1 MAILSQFGDFEVTGM
16 DGSELWTASLAVLR
30 QVDWKVVA
38 TSSVISSSVA
48 LLMGGVKDMRAHR
61 RERRDVALEAALSLE
76 AYARTCRSMMHKA
89 EWAAREAGRTMSYEP
104 LNGVNVP
111 SFQFP
116 ERIQWKWLSH
126 KVASELREFPATVHA
141 AREYVASVWEYG
153 DPVDLCNE
161 VEFECAKSAKQ
172 ALDLA
177 RCTRRK
183 HRAAPWK
190 PGAKDSDLERELI
203 DYISSNGEKRKRRRR
218 DMKQFEVDLAAE
230 TSIQDNA

>member
-1 MAILSQFGDFEVTGM
+1 M
-16 DGSELWTASLAVLR
+16 DGSELWTALLPFVR

-38 TSSVISSSVA
+38 TSSLISSSVA
-48 LLMGGVKDMRAHR
+48 LLVGGLKDMRAHR
-61 RERRDVALEAALSLE
+61 RERRDAALEVALSLE

-89 EWAAREAGRTMSYEP
+89 EWAAREAGRTTSYEP
-104 LNGVNVP
+104 LNGMNVP

-126 KVASELREFPATVHA
+126 KIASELREFPATVHA
-141 AREYVASVWEYG
+141 AREYTASIWEYG
-153 DPVDLCNE
+153 DPVDLCSE
-161 VEFECAKSAKQ
+161 VEFECAKSAKE

-177 RCTRRK
+177 RSTRRK

-203 DYISSNGEKRKRRRR
+203 DYISSNGEKRKHRMR
-218 DMKQFEVDLAAE
+218 DANDFEADLAAE
-230 TSIQDNA
+230 VALQDNA